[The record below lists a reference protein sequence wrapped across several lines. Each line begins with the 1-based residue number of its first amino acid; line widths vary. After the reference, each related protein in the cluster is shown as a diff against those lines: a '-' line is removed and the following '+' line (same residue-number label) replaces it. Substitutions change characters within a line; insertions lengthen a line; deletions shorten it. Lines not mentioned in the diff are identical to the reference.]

1 MDEKLAVVFNK
12 MLKLEIRLLEFSI
25 FYISTNTKKQVY
37 TDILFT
43 PSTIDMLCEV
53 DGRILANTLRTW
65 SPQMAYLT
73 KIIVVNFLFFDQ

>member
-12 MLKLEIRLLEFSI
+12 MLKLEIRLLKFSI
-25 FYISTNTKKQVY
+25 FYISTNMTRQVY
-37 TDILFT
+37 RDTLLT

-65 SPQMAYLT
+65 SPQMAYL
-73 KIIVVNFLFFDQ
+73 KK